1 MSLTSL
7 QLFKNLSDETR
18 LGIVLLLREM
28 GELCVCDL
36 CTALEQSQP
45 KISRHLAMLRESG
58 LLLDRKQGKWV
69 HYRLS
74 PHIPSWAAQVI
85 EQAWLSQQD
94 AAQQYRARIVY
105 PIKGLLP
112 DGVVNSISEQL
123 SGACTTEI
131 AAFDEFTGL
140 LTDTSLLTHF
150 DHIIF
155 DTAPTALGSYATS

>member
-1 MSLTSL
+1 MPLACL

-36 CTALEQSQP
+36 CSALEQSQP

-69 HYRLS
+69 YYRLS
-74 PHIPSWAAQVI
+74 PHMPSWAAQVI

-94 AAQQYRARIVY
+94 DIKALAR
-105 PIKGLLP
+105 K
-112 DGVVNSISEQL
+112 L
-123 SGACTTEI
+123 SVANCSSGGKAVCI
-131 AAFDEFTGL
+131 
-140 LTDTSLLTHF
+140 
-150 DHIIF
+150 
-155 DTAPTALGSYATS
+155 

>member
-1 MSLTSL
+1 MKVCLSAPLLNTVTEDIYVKSNMLLHSFIMGIFCFNRGGKQMTLNAL

-36 CTALEQSQP
+36 CTALDQSQP
-45 KISRHLAMLRESG
+45 KISRHLAMLRENG

-94 AAQQYRARIVY
+94 DVQAIAR
-105 PIKGLLP
+105 KLASA
-112 DGVVNSISEQL
+112 NC
-123 SGACTTEI
+123 SGSGKAVCI
-131 AAFDEFTGL
+131 
-140 LTDTSLLTHF
+140 
-150 DHIIF
+150 
-155 DTAPTALGSYATS
+155 

>member
-1 MSLTSL
+1 MSLTAL

-18 LGIVLLLREM
+18 LGIVLLLKEM

-36 CTALEQSQP
+36 CSALEQSQP

-94 AAQQYRARIVY
+94 DVQLIARQ
-105 PIKGLLP
+105 L
-112 DGVVNSISEQL
+112 ISSNC
-123 SGACTTEI
+123 SGSGKAVCI
-131 AAFDEFTGL
+131 
-140 LTDTSLLTHF
+140 
-150 DHIIF
+150 
-155 DTAPTALGSYATS
+155 

>member
-1 MSLTSL
+1 MPLVCL

-69 HYRLS
+69 YYRLS
-74 PHIPSWAAQVI
+74 PHMPSWAAQVI

-94 AAQQYRARIVY
+94 DIKALAR
-105 PIKGLLP
+105 K
-112 DGVVNSISEQL
+112 L
-123 SGACTTEI
+123 SVANC
-131 AAFDEFTGL
+131 
-140 LTDTSLLTHF
+140 S
-150 DHIIF
+150 
-155 DTAPTALGSYATS
+155 GSGKAVCI

>member
-1 MSLTSL
+1 MSPISSL

-36 CTALEQSQP
+36 CSALDQSQP

-58 LLLDRKQGKWV
+58 ILLDRKQGKWV

-74 PHIPSWAAQVI
+74 PHAQII

-94 AAQQYRARIVY
+94 DVQA
-105 PIKGLLP
+105 
-112 DGVVNSISEQL
+112 
-123 SGACTTEI
+123 I
-131 AAFDEFTGL
+131 AHKLA
-140 LTDTSLLTHF
+140 S
-150 DHIIF
+150 
-155 DTAPTALGSYATS
+155 ANCAGSSKAVCI

>member
-1 MSLTSL
+1 MVELTSL

-74 PHIPSWAAQVI
+74 PHIPS
-85 EQAWLSQQD
+85 
-94 AAQQYRARIVY
+94 
-105 PIKGLLP
+105 GLLRL
-112 DGVVNSISEQL
+112 L
-123 SGACTTEI
+123 SRLVKP
-131 AAFDEFTGL
+131 TGRR
-140 LTDTSLLTHF
+140 SGHR
-150 DHIIF
+150 
-155 DTAPTALGSYATS
+155 P

>member
-1 MSLTSL
+1 MALTTL

-36 CTALEQSQP
+36 CTALGQSQP
-45 KISRHLAMLRESG
+45 KISRHLAMLRENG

-94 AAQQYRARIVY
+94 DVQAIARKLVSA
-105 PIKGLLP
+105 
-112 DGVVNSISEQL
+112 NC
-123 SGACTTEI
+123 SGNGKDVCI
-131 AAFDEFTGL
+131 
-140 LTDTSLLTHF
+140 
-150 DHIIF
+150 
-155 DTAPTALGSYATS
+155 

>member
-1 MSLTSL
+1 MIISSL

-28 GELCVCDL
+28 GELCVCEL
-36 CTALEQSQP
+36 CMALNESQP

-74 PHIPSWAAQVI
+74 PHIPAWAAQVI

-94 AAQQYRARIVY
+94 EVKAVADKLVSA
-105 PIKGLLP
+105 
-112 DGVVNSISEQL
+112 NS
-123 SGACTTEI
+123 SGNSKDIC
-131 AAFDEFTGL
+131 L
-140 LTDTSLLTHF
+140 
-150 DHIIF
+150 
-155 DTAPTALGSYATS
+155 